1 MKLLC
6 FAVHD
11 RVTEAFGSPF
21 TAQTE
26 AEAKRMFLTA
36 ASDPDTNLAKN
47 PDDFSLYH
55 VGSFNN
61 STGDL
66 VPQSPLVYLCGAG
79 DLSNVRSI
87 AHAKNAS

>member
-1 MKLLC
+1 MKLLM

-36 ASDPDTNLAKN
+36 AQDPDTNLFKN

-55 VGSFNN
+55 IGSFNN
-61 STGDL
+61 AGGEL

-79 DLSNVRSI
+79 QLSNVRKIS
-87 AHAKNAS
+87 HAKDAS